1 MGASTF
7 LVGVLP
13 TFTDLGWLAPIVLV
27 TLRLCQ
33 GLALG
38 GEYGGA
44 AIYVAEHSRPGE
56 RGYAHELDS
65 DHGHAWPSALR

>member
-13 TFTDLGWLAPIVLV
+13 TFAAIGWLAPILLV

-33 GLALG
+33 GLAS
-38 GEYGGA
+38 A
-44 AIYVAEHSRPGE
+44 ASTAARRPTWPSTPGRGE
-56 RGYAHELDS
+56 RGYATS
-65 DHGHAWPSALR
+65 